1 MDRNFDTQ
9 SGPIEKQSVV
19 SGSRNALSPI
29 DFSEYVAKYITKK
42 IKKTYIY
49 IFSMLHVCW
58 KIIKLYNKLT
68 HPLRAGYFYILLRTN
83 KLRI

>member
-1 MDRNFDTQ
+1 MFMDRNFDTQ

-42 IKKTYIY
+42 LKKHIYIY
-49 IFSMLHVCW
+49 FQCCMCVG
-58 KIIKLYNKLT
+58 K
-68 HPLRAGYFYILLRTN
+68 
-83 KLRI
+83 

>member
-1 MDRNFDTQ
+1 MFIDRNVDTQ

-19 SGSRNALSPI
+19 SESRNALSPI

-49 IFSMLHVCW
+49 IFFNVACVLENY
-58 KIIKLYNKLT
+58 KIIQ
-68 HPLRAGYFYILLRTN
+68 
-83 KLRI
+83 